1 MRLPPLPSLASVAV
15 LVVVVVALLAGGG
28 GDEST
33 EEAPSGPVRAPV
45 VRGVDGDTIVV
56 RFDGEEESVRLI
68 GVDTPESV
76 KPDTPV
82 QCYALAA
89 SHFTE
94 GEVEGRTVR
103 LVFDRERRD
112 VYGRL
117 LAYVHVG
124 GRFLNAELVRRGYAR
139 TLTIPPND
147 RFAGLFARLAREAS
161 ADGRGLWGRC

>member
-15 LVVVVVALLAGGG
+15 LVIVVVALLAGGG
-28 GDEST
+28 GDESAD
-33 EEAPSGPVRAPV
+33 EAPSGPVRAPV

-56 RFDGEEESVRLI
+56 RVDGEEEDVRFI

-89 SHFTE
+89 SHFTDR
-94 GEVEGRTVR
+94 EVKGRTVR

-117 LAYVHVG
+117 LAYVYVG